1 MRLLA
6 DVCNAFI
13 GQMKRDAQFYKE
25 SDLKKQAAGK
35 SNAIDM
41 KQEIIANWAKVK
53 NNMKEAKFLSDVF
66 IEKKT
71 TCLNGLLNKKKQ

>member
-41 KQEIIANWAKVK
+41 KQEIKANWAKVK
-53 NNMKEAKFLSDVF
+53 NNMKEAK
-66 IEKKT
+66 
-71 TCLNGLLNKKKQ
+71 